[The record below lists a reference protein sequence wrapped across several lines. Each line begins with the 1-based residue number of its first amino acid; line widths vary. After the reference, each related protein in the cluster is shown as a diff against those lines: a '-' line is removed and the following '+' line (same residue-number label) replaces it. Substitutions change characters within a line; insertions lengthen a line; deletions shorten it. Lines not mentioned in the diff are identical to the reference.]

1 MSKENRNYRDS
12 VFVDLFFRYQGAKEN
27 ALSLYNALSGSHY
40 DNPEEVRMLKL
51 EDVMYKDFQN
61 DISFLIRE
69 KIFVL
74 GEHQSTINENMPLRF
89 LLYIGRLYETLLA
102 VEDRYKEKRIPLP
115 APEFYVFY
123 NGEKKYPAYKLLKLS
138 DSFIVK
144 GRPTFDLEV
153 TVHVYN
159 LNKGMNTK
167 LLEECPIL
175 KEYCE
180 FADVVSKYKGQK
192 EKLKAAIEECIQ
204 KGILTDYL
212 SERGSEVTNMLI
224 AQYDYEKDI
233 EVKKKEAREEGK
245 NEGEKYMA
253 KLVAFLC
260 RKKRYSDLER
270 IEDPKSREKLLAE
283 MEAEE
288 KQGNTFA

>member
-12 VFVDLFFRYQGAKEN
+12 VFVDLFFRYRGAKAN

-40 DNPEEVRMLKL
+40 DDPEEVRMLKL
-51 EDVMYKDFQN
+51 EDAMYKDFQN

-115 APEFYVFY
+115 TPEFYVFY
-123 NGEKKYPAYKLLKLS
+123 NGEKEYPAHKILKLS
-138 DSFIVK
+138 DSFLVK
-144 GRPTFDLEV
+144 GRPAFDLEV
-153 TVHVYN
+153 IVHVYN
-159 LNKGMNTK
+159 LNRGMNTK

-180 FADVVSKYKGQK
+180 FVDVVSKYKGQK
-192 EKLKAAIEECIQ
+192 EKLKSAIEECMQ

-233 EVKKKEAREEGK
+233 EVKQKEAREEGK
-245 NEGEKYMA
+245 TESERYMA
-253 KLVAFLC
+253 KLVSFLC
-260 RKKRYSDLER
+260 RKKRYSDL
-270 IEDPKSREKLLAE
+270 
-283 MEAEE
+283 
-288 KQGNTFA
+288 

>member
-12 VFVDLFFRYQGAKEN
+12 VFVDLFFRYRGAKAN

-40 DNPEEVRMLKL
+40 DNPEVVRMLKL
-51 EDVMYKDFQN
+51 EDAVYKDFQN
-61 DISFLIRE
+61 DISFLIGE
-69 KIFVL
+69 KIFIL

-102 VEDRYKEKRIPLP
+102 VEDRYKEKRIRLP
-115 APEFYVFY
+115 TPEFYVFY
-123 NGEKKYPAYKLLKLS
+123 NGEKEYPAYKILKLS
-138 DSFIVK
+138 DSFLVK
-144 GRPTFDLEV
+144 GRASFDLEV
-153 TVHVYN
+153 TVHIYN
-159 LNKGMNTK
+159 INKGMNPA
-167 LLEECPIL
+167 LLERCPIL

-180 FADVVSKYKGQK
+180 FVDVVSKYKGQK
-192 EKLKAAIEECIQ
+192 EKLKSAIVECMQ
-204 KGILTDYL
+204 RGILTDYL

-233 EVKKKEAREEGK
+233 EVKQKEAREEGK
-245 NEGEKYMA
+245 AEGKTEGERYMA
-253 KLVAFLC
+253 KLVSFLC
-260 RKKRYSDLER
+260 RKKRYEDLER

-288 KQGNTFA
+288 K

>member
-40 DNPEEVRMLKL
+40 DNPDEVRMLKL

-138 DSFIVK
+138 DSFLVK
-144 GRPTFDLEV
+144 GRPAFDLEV

-167 LLEECPIL
+167 LLEECPVL

-204 KGILTDYL
+204 KGTLTDYL

-260 RKKRYSDLER
+260 RKKRYSDLES

>member
-12 VFVDLFFRYQGAKEN
+12 VFVDLFFRYRGAKAN

-51 EDVMYKDFQN
+51 EDAVYKDFQN
-61 DISFLIRE
+61 DISFLIGE
-69 KIFVL
+69 KIFIL

-102 VEDRYKEKRIPLP
+102 VEDRYKEKRIRLP
-115 APEFYVFY
+115 TPEFYVFY
-123 NGEKKYPAYKLLKLS
+123 NGEKEYPAYKILKLS
-138 DSFIVK
+138 DSFLVK
-144 GRPTFDLEV
+144 ERASFDLEV
-153 TVHVYN
+153 TVHIYN
-159 LNKGMNTK
+159 INKGMNPA
-167 LLEECPIL
+167 LLERCPIL

-180 FADVVSKYKGQK
+180 FVDVVSKYKGQK
-192 EKLKAAIEECIQ
+192 EKLKSAIVECMQ
-204 KGILTDYL
+204 RGILTDYL

-233 EVKKKEAREEGK
+233 EVKQKEAREEGK
-245 NEGEKYMA
+245 AEGKTEGERYMA
-253 KLVAFLC
+253 KLVSFLC
-260 RKKRYSDLER
+260 RKKRYEDLER

-288 KQGNTFA
+288 K

>member
-138 DSFIVK
+138 DSFLVK
-144 GRPTFDLEV
+144 GRPAFDLEV

-167 LLEECPIL
+167 LLEECPVL

-233 EVKKKEAREEGK
+233 EVKKKEAREERK

-260 RKKRYSDLER
+260 RKKRYSDLES

>member
-12 VFVDLFFRYQGAKEN
+12 VFVDLFFRYRGAKAN

-51 EDVMYKDFQN
+51 EDAVYKDFQN
-61 DISFLIRE
+61 DISFLIGE
-69 KIFVL
+69 KIFIL

-102 VEDRYKEKRIPLP
+102 VEDCYKEKRIRLP
-115 APEFYVFY
+115 TPEFYVFY
-123 NGEKKYPAYKLLKLS
+123 NGEKEYPAYKILKLS
-138 DSFIVK
+138 DSFLVK
-144 GRPTFDLEV
+144 ERASFDLEV
-153 TVHVYN
+153 TVHIYN
-159 LNKGMNTK
+159 INKGMNPA
-167 LLEECPIL
+167 LLERCPIL

-180 FADVVSKYKGQK
+180 FVDVVSKYKGQK
-192 EKLKAAIEECIQ
+192 EKLKSAIVECMQ
-204 KGILTDYL
+204 RGILTDYL

-233 EVKKKEAREEGK
+233 EVKQKEAREEGK
-245 NEGEKYMA
+245 AEGKTEGERYMA
-253 KLVAFLC
+253 KLVSFLC
-260 RKKRYSDLER
+260 RKKRYEDLER

-288 KQGNTFA
+288 K

>member
-138 DSFIVK
+138 DSFLVK
-144 GRPTFDLEV
+144 GRPAFDLEV

-167 LLEECPIL
+167 LLEECPVL

-270 IEDPKSREKLLAE
+270 IEDPKNREKLLAE

>member
-138 DSFIVK
+138 DSFLVK
-144 GRPTFDLEV
+144 GRQAFDLEV

-167 LLEECPIL
+167 LLEECPVL

-260 RKKRYSDLER
+260 RKKRYSDLES

-283 MEAEE
+283 MEEEE

>member
-138 DSFIVK
+138 DSFLVK
-144 GRPTFDLEV
+144 GRQAFDLEV

-167 LLEECPIL
+167 LLEECPVL

-270 IEDPKSREKLLAE
+270 IEDPKNREKLLAE

>member
-138 DSFIVK
+138 DSFLVK
-144 GRPTFDLEV
+144 GRQVFDLEV

-167 LLEECPIL
+167 LLEECPVL

-270 IEDPKSREKLLAE
+270 IEDPKNREKLLAE

>member
-1 MSKENRNYRDS
+1 
-12 VFVDLFFRYQGAKEN
+12 
-27 ALSLYNALSGSHY
+27 
-40 DNPEEVRMLKL
+40 MLKL

-138 DSFIVK
+138 DSFLVK

-159 LNKGMNTK
+159 PVSYTHLDVYKRQSAHVFR
-167 LLEECPIL
+167 LRSRRVSR
-175 KEYCE
+175 
-180 FADVVSKYKGQK
+180 FA
-192 EKLKAAIEECIQ
+192 
-204 KGILTDYL
+204 
-212 SERGSEVTNMLI
+212 
-224 AQYDYEKDI
+224 
-233 EVKKKEAREEGK
+233 
-245 NEGEKYMA
+245 
-253 KLVAFLC
+253 
-260 RKKRYSDLER
+260 
-270 IEDPKSREKLLAE
+270 
-283 MEAEE
+283 
-288 KQGNTFA
+288 

>member
-138 DSFIVK
+138 DSFLVK

>member
-12 VFVDLFFRYQGAKEN
+12 VFVDLFFRYRGAKAN
-27 ALSLYNALSGSHY
+27 ALSLYNALSGNHY

-51 EDVMYKDFQN
+51 EDAVYKDFQN
-61 DISFLIRE
+61 DISFLIGE
-69 KIFVL
+69 KIFIL

-102 VEDRYKEKRIPLP
+102 VEDRYKEKRIRLP
-115 APEFYVFY
+115 TPEFYVFY
-123 NGEKKYPAYKLLKLS
+123 NGEKEYPAYKILKLS
-138 DSFIVK
+138 DSFLVK
-144 GRPTFDLEV
+144 ERASFDLEV
-153 TVHVYN
+153 TVHIYN
-159 LNKGMNTK
+159 INKGMNPA
-167 LLEECPIL
+167 LLERCPIL

-180 FADVVSKYKGQK
+180 FVDVVSKYKGQK
-192 EKLKAAIEECIQ
+192 EKLKSAIVECMQ
-204 KGILTDYL
+204 RGILTDYL

-233 EVKKKEAREEGK
+233 EVKQKEAREEGK
-245 NEGEKYMA
+245 AEGKTEGERYMA
-253 KLVAFLC
+253 KLVSFLC
-260 RKKRYSDLER
+260 RKKRYEDLER

-288 KQGNTFA
+288 K

>member
-138 DSFIVK
+138 DSFLVK
-144 GRPTFDLEV
+144 GRPAFDLEV

-167 LLEECPIL
+167 LLEECPVL

>member
-138 DSFIVK
+138 DSFLVK
-144 GRPTFDLEV
+144 GRPAFDLEV

-167 LLEECPIL
+167 LLEECPVL

-204 KGILTDYL
+204 KGTLTDYL

-260 RKKRYSDLER
+260 RKKRYSDLES

>member
-74 GEHQSTINENMPLRF
+74 GGHQSTINENMPLRF

-138 DSFIVK
+138 DSFLVK
-144 GRPTFDLEV
+144 GRQAFDLEV

-167 LLEECPIL
+167 LLEECPVL

-270 IEDPKSREKLLAE
+270 IEDPKNREKLLAE